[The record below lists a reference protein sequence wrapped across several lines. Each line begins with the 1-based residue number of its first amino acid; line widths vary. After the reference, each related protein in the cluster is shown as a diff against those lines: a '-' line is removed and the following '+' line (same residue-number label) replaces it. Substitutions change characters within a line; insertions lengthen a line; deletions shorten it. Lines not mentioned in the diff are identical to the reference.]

1 MCLTKRFDL
10 AFSKVKEKFISEQIV
25 PYISLEKLYPE
36 KTKELYFQGN
46 YKVEGNQVFIN
57 ISNNENE
64 NKMSIVVLKNY
75 EGYVV
80 KEQYLNIDSGKTQ
93 ILDFSNY
100 DKGVYRIRV
109 FKKINNI
116 KKSEDVLFIIR
127 EQNILVD
134 NKKVIALVRDENL
147 V

>member
-1 MCLTKRFDL
+1 
-10 AFSKVKEKFISEQIV
+10 
-25 PYISLEKLYPE
+25 
-36 KTKELYFQGN
+36 
-46 YKVEGNQVFIN
+46 
-57 ISNNENE
+57 
-64 NKMSIVVLKNY
+64 MSIVVLKNY

-100 DKGVYRIRV
+100 DKGVYRIRA
-109 FKKINNI
+109 FIKINNI
-116 KKSEDVLFIIR
+116 KKYEDVLFIIR

-134 NKKVIALVRDENL
+134 NKKVIALVCDENL